1 MFQRKKQLKAM
12 MILLPAARMAAGSQK
27 RLDVPYWSIIEV
39 FCGNHND
46 SLLQLTVTTISKVQ
60 FLKIPPWSSVTEAG
74 RSKTLNIS
82 LGFFRTCYRAGC

>member
-12 MILLPAARMAAGSQK
+12 TILLPAARMAAGSQK
-27 RLDVPYWSIIEV
+27 RLDVQYWSIIKM
-39 FCGNHND
+39 FCGNHNY

-60 FLKIPPWSSVTEAG
+60 FLKVPPWSSVTEAG
-74 RSKTLNIS
+74 RSKILNIS

>member
-27 RLDVPYWSIIEV
+27 RLDVQYWSIIEV

-60 FLKIPPWSSVTEAG
+60 FLKVPHGAVLRKLEEVRP
-74 RSKTLNIS
+74 LIS
-82 LGFFRTCYRAGC
+82 L